1 LSGKSPKER
10 EHYLIRLE
18 EGRLYEV
25 SRDVYLCWYAGDRQE
40 RYQIERDRKHNVC
53 SYEYLG
59 EAAFGEEGNN
69 IGDVIPSPEGSAEE
83 QVLRKLLKDKLY
95 GALAKLEPEEQRL
108 IRAIFFENVSLRSY
122 AKQQGVTHRTV
133 QKRKDRILKKLREW
147 MQ

>member
-1 LSGKSPKER
+1 LKGKAPKER

-18 EGRLYEV
+18 GGRLYEV

-59 EAAFGEEGNN
+59 EVAFGEEGNN
-69 IGDVIPSPEGSAEE
+69 VGDVIPSPDGSAEE

-108 IRAIFFENVSLRSY
+108 IWAIFFENVSLRSY
-122 AKQQGVTHRTV
+122 AKQLGVTHRTV
-133 QKRKDRILKKLREW
+133 MKRKDRILKKLREW

>member
-1 LSGKSPKER
+1 
-10 EHYLIRLE
+10 
-18 EGRLYEV
+18 
-25 SRDVYLCWYAGDRQE
+25 
-40 RYQIERDRKHNVC
+40 VC

-59 EAAFGEEGNN
+59 EAAFGEEENN

>member
-40 RYQIERDRKHNVC
+40 RYQVERDRKNNVF
-53 SYEYLG
+53 SYEYLR
-59 EAAFGEEGNN
+59 EMVFGEEENN

-83 QVLRKLLKDKLY
+83 QVFKKLLKDKLY
-95 GALAKLEPEEQRL
+95 SALARLEPEEQRL
-108 IRAIFFENVSLRSY
+108 IQAIFFDNVSLRSY

-133 QKRKDRILKKLREW
+133 QKRKDSILKKLREL